1 MYLRRMFRH
10 RIQEVDFFGVSGR
23 VHFKNGDRLSNILI
37 KQKFSLRSVA
47 IGQFVHAR
55 EQNDTYA
62 GGLKW
67 DHDKITWATGRVPGD
82 LLPGKAILVLF
93 M

>member
-37 KQKFSLRSVA
+37 KQKF
-47 IGQFVHAR
+47 
-55 EQNDTYA
+55 
-62 GGLKW
+62 
-67 DHDKITWATGRVPGD
+67 
-82 LLPGKAILVLF
+82 
-93 M
+93 